1 LISKNNLRR
10 MYWNTKPISYWRRG
24 MDLETALK
32 AAKSKGDSC
41 VFCAKSIAS
50 GAPVV
55 VGEYRVGGKII
66 GKTVRVESCIECVK
80 AARDL
85 IDLRIKEATSL

>member
-1 LISKNNLRR
+1 

-24 MDLETALK
+24 MDLEASVK

-41 VFCAKSIAS
+41 VFCAESIAEHV
-50 GAPVV
+50 PVV
-55 VGEYRVGGKII
+55 VGEYRVGTKLI
-66 GKTVRVESCIECVK
+66 GKTVRVESCLECAK

-85 IDLRIKEATSL
+85 IDLRIKEATS